1 MRQAL
6 ILKVPE
12 GTLIDDASPEVQRA
26 VSQMLPVW
34 PSAIMIGTQPVDGYQ
49 LHYSAVTIPGK
60 DPLSKLLDL
69 ILGFKLDWVPMGFQ
83 TFHNERTVEVGID
96 EETELPLYENKPI
109 VYLPLSL
116 KVLDYIIPA
125 KDEKDNDIK
134 PTIDNLSVYSGQVPW
149 ETK

>member
-12 GTLIDDASPEVQRA
+12 KTLIDDTPPEIQRA

-34 PSAIMIGTQPVDGYQ
+34 HASVMVGTQPVDGYQ

-83 TFHNERTVEVGID
+83 TFHNEQTIEVGID
-96 EETELPLYENKPI
+96 EKTDLPLYENKPI

-125 KDEKDNDIK
+125 KDEKGNDIK
-134 PTIDNLSVYSGQVPW
+134 PTIENLSPYSGQVPW
-149 ETK
+149 EIK

>member
-6 ILKVPE
+6 ILKVSE
-12 GTLIDDASPEVQRA
+12 GTLLDDASPEVQRA

-34 PSAIMIGTQPVDGYQ
+34 PASVMVGTQPVDGYQ
-49 LHYSAVTIPGK
+49 LHYSAVTIPGEE
-60 DPLSKLLDL
+60 PLEELLNL
-69 ILGFKLDWVPMGFQ
+69 IVGFQLDWVPMGFQ
-83 TFHNERTVEVGID
+83 TFHNEQRVEVGID
-96 EETELPLYENKPI
+96 PGTMIPFYENKPI

-125 KDEKDNDIK
+125 KDEDGNDIK

-149 ETK
+149 EIE